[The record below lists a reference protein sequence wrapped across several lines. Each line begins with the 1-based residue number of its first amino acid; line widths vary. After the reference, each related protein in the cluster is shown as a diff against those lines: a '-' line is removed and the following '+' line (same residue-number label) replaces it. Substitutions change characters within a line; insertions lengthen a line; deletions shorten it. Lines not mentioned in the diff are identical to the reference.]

1 MQVINPKVFITSL
14 LIWAV
19 TAVAA
24 QNIQYAKSDMNT
36 RALQAL
42 IDKGGRVVFPKGE
55 YHTGQLE
62 LKSGVELYL
71 EEGAVILG
79 STSPYDYQRVGA
91 GNSVGDERKD
101 KSQLGL
107 IIAKNA
113 HDIAICG
120 KGTIDGQGLELA
132 LTIDSLH
139 HTGEM
144 PDPNYNQRRQ
154 RPSELVRPTLFNI
167 VDCKDVRIEGVH
179 LRNSAGWG
187 LSFHQCTDMTLRHL
201 EILNRAYWNND
212 GIDLTDCKNVLVENC
227 NVNSADDGICLKS
240 YNPDRCNEDI
250 TIRNCE
256 IRSSASAIKFG
267 TASYGGFRHIRISGI
282 RVFDTFRSALAIES
296 VDGAVI
302 EDVEADDIIAH
313 NTGNAL
319 FIRLGQRSGD
329 RKGVI
334 RNIRISN
341 LTAQIPFGRPDEAYD
356 LRGPEVDFFH
366 NPFPSS
372 ICGIPGNCIENI
384 SLENIN
390 IRYPGRATKGM
401 AYMPLW
407 RLKDVPEQID
417 KYPEFT
423 MFGELPSWG
432 LYLRHIRNI
441 TLKNVLLDLENPDFR
456 PAIVDEDVEGLID
469 RTIDLP

>member
-1 MQVINPKVFITSL
+1 
-14 LIWAV
+14 
-19 TAVAA
+19 
-24 QNIQYAKSDMNT
+24 
-36 RALQAL
+36 
-42 IDKGGRVVFPKGE
+42 
-55 YHTGQLE
+55 
-62 LKSGVELYL
+62 
-71 EEGAVILG
+71 
-79 STSPYDYQRVGA
+79 
-91 GNSVGDERKD
+91 
-101 KSQLGL
+101 
-107 IIAKNA
+107 
-113 HDIAICG
+113 
-120 KGTIDGQGLELA
+120 
-132 LTIDSLH
+132 
-139 HTGEM
+139 
-144 PDPNYNQRRQ
+144 
-154 RPSELVRPTLFNI
+154 
-167 VDCKDVRIEGVH
+167 
-179 LRNSAGWG
+179 
-187 LSFHQCTDMTLRHL
+187 
-201 EILNRAYWNND
+201 
-212 GIDLTDCKNVLVENC
+212 
-227 NVNSADDGICLKS
+227 
-240 YNPDRCNEDI
+240 
-250 TIRNCE
+250 
-256 IRSSASAIKFG
+256 
-267 TASYGGFRHIRISGI
+267 
-282 RVFDTFRSALAIES
+282 
-296 VDGAVI
+296 
-302 EDVEADDIIAH
+302 
-313 NTGNAL
+313 
-319 FIRLGQRSGD
+319 LGQRSGD

-356 LRGPEVDFFH
+356 LRGPEVNFFH